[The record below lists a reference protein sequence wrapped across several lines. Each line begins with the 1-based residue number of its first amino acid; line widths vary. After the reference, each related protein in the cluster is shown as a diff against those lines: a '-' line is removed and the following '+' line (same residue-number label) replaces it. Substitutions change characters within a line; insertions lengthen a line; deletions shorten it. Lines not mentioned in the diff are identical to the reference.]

1 MLAADAASLMDP
13 RLGAATLQDTRT
25 MLRPYTLDHLPL
37 IGRTAEPSVLLAT
50 ATYRCGVL
58 LAPRLAQL
66 VADEITAPGSLNA
79 HPYRALR
86 PIPAPCIDVVL
97 ADGAAKGLLEHV
109 LQGGGHF
116 PPAQQDEFASFAALV
131 LRALLDEDSKA
142 GTARGGCGNGPWSS
156 RPYEETAEKV
166 TAAGGLG
173 IPVRTDHSC
182 PGEVRVLVDQ
192 IAAEQDGQLDILVN
206 SVWGG
211 DPLTDWEHPLWEQDL
226 DTGLRLIRQAVE
238 THVITSRFALPL
250 MVARGSGLVVEVT
263 DGNTARYRG
272 SFFYD
277 LAKSAVIRL
286 AVAQAV
292 ELKAHGIAAVA
303 ITPGFL
309 RSEAMLEGFGVTEA
323 NWRDG
328 AAKDPNFARSETPAY
343 LGRAVAALAA
353 DPDIMAK
360 TGRALATW
368 GLYKEYGFT
377 DADGTQPDWPAH
389 WANALEEEY
398 GPLGDPL

>member
-1 MLAADAASLMDP
+1 MTNDTRPLAGKVALVAGGTRGGGRGIAVE
-13 RLGAATLQDTRT
+13 LGAA
-25 MLRPYTLDHLPL
+25 
-37 IGRTAEPSVLLAT
+37 
-50 ATYRCGVL
+50 
-58 LAPRLAQL
+58 
-66 VADEITAPGSLNA
+66 
-79 HPYRALR
+79 
-86 PIPAPCIDVVL
+86 
-97 ADGAAKGLLEHV
+97 GAAVYVTGR
-109 LQGGGHF
+109 
-116 PPAQQDEFASFAALV
+116 SSAAG
-131 LRALLDEDSKA
+131 RSDLD
-142 GTARGGCGNGPWSS
+142 
-156 RPYEETAEKV
+156 RPETIEETAEKI

-173 IPVRTDHSC
+173 IPVRTDHSR
-182 PGEVRVLVDQ
+182 PDEVRVLVDR
-192 IAAEQDGQLDILVN
+192 IASEQDGHLDILVN
-206 SVWGG
+206 SIWGG

-238 THVITSRFALPL
+238 THVITSRYALPL
-250 MVARGSGLVVEVT
+250 MVSRGSGLVVEVT

-286 AVAQAV
+286 AVAQAA

-309 RSEAMLEGFGVTEA
+309 RSEVMLEGFGVTEA

-328 AAKDPNFARSETPAY
+328 VAKDPNFARSETPTY

-353 DPDIMAK
+353 DPGIMAK
-360 TGRALATW
+360 SGRALATW

-389 WANALEEEY
+389 
-398 GPLGDPL
+398 

>member
-1 MLAADAASLMDP
+1 MTNDARPLAGKVALVAGGTRGGGRGIAVE
-13 RLGAATLQDTRT
+13 LGAAGATVYVTGRSSIAGRSDLD
-25 MLRPYTLDHLPL
+25 RPET
-37 IGRTAEPSVLLAT
+37 I
-50 ATYRCGVL
+50 
-58 LAPRLAQL
+58 
-66 VADEITAPGSLNA
+66 
-79 HPYRALR
+79 
-86 PIPAPCIDVVL
+86 
-97 ADGAAKGLLEHV
+97 
-109 LQGGGHF
+109 
-116 PPAQQDEFASFAALV
+116 
-131 LRALLDEDSKA
+131 
-142 GTARGGCGNGPWSS
+142 
-156 RPYEETAEKV
+156 EETAEKI

-182 PGEVRVLVDQ
+182 PDEVGVLVDR

-211 DPLTDWEHPLWEQDL
+211 DPLTDWEHPLWQQDL

-250 MVARGSGLVVEVT
+250 MVDRGSGLVVEVT

-286 AVAQAV
+286 AVGQAA

-328 AAKDPNFARSETPAY
+328 VAKDPNFARSETPAY

-353 DPDIMAK
+353 DPDVMAK

>member
-1 MLAADAASLMDP
+1 MALVAGGTRGGGRGIAVE
-13 RLGAATLQDTRT
+13 LGAAGATV
-25 MLRPYTLDHLPL
+25 YVS
-37 IGRTAEPSVLLAT
+37 GRSSAAGRSELGRAETIEGTAE
-50 ATYRCGVL
+50 R
-58 LAPRLAQL
+58 
-66 VADEITAPGSLNA
+66 
-79 HPYRALR
+79 
-86 PIPAPCIDVVL
+86 
-97 ADGAAKGLLEHV
+97 
-109 LQGGGHF
+109 
-116 PPAQQDEFASFAALV
+116 
-131 LRALLDEDSKA
+131 
-142 GTARGGCGNGPWSS
+142 
-156 RPYEETAEKV
+156 V

-173 IPVRTDHSC
+173 IPVRTDHSR
-182 PGEVRVLVDQ
+182 PEEVRALVDR
-192 IAAEQDGQLDILVN
+192 IAAEQGGRLDVLVN

-226 DTGLRLIRQAVE
+226 ERGLRLLRQAVE

-286 AVAQAV
+286 AFAQAA
-292 ELKAHGIAAVA
+292 ELKPHGVAAVA
-303 ITPGFL
+303 LTPGFL
-309 RSEAMLEGFGVTEA
+309 RSEAMLEHFGVTEE

-328 AAKDPNFARSETPAY
+328 AAEDPNFAYSETPAY

-353 DPDIMAK
+353 DPAVLAR

-377 DADGTQPDWPAH
+377 DVDGSRPDFAAH
-389 WANALEEEY
+389 WAAELEEEY